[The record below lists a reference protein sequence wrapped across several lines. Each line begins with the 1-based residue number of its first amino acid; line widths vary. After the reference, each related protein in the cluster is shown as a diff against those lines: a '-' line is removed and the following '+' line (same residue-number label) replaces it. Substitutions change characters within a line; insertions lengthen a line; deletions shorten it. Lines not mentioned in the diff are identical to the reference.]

1 MGLHL
6 TTTREE
12 KEKSIHSVVVFF
24 NESFLQNSSYM
35 VMDLSV
41 ERLLIVGCTVVVMIT
56 RLKAIYTSVA
66 LYLISPN

>member
-12 KEKSIHSVVVFF
+12 KEKSINSVVVFF

-35 VMDLSV
+35 VIDLSV

>member
-12 KEKSIHSVVVFF
+12 KEKSINSVVVFF